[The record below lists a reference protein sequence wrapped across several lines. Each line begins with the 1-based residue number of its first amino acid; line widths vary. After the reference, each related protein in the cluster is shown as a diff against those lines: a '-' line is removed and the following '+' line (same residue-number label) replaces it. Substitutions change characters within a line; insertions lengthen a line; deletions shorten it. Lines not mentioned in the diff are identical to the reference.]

1 MRTMQHASRY
11 QDMKTSDSKS
21 PANLSPPARRTIR
34 RVDELLIQEYGKRT
48 PLVRDPLDGLILI
61 ILSQAT
67 NDLNSDRAFR
77 ILQERFRSWE
87 AVLNA
92 PVDAVADAIRCG
104 GLANQ
109 KAARIQQLL
118 REIEAERGDLDLSW
132 LHKATTPECVS
143 YLSKFH
149 GVGPKTIACVLMFF
163 LGKPAFAVDTHVL
176 RVTKRLGWLRPQA
189 SVDEAHRIFETAVP
203 DECKLDLHVNLIA
216 HGRAICRATGNGG
229 PQCGICVLRRHCA
242 YGKSMKGAQ
251 QESAKGTERRAGS
264 DFFLTVQPTTKQAAA
279 D

>member
-1 MRTMQHASRY
+1 
-11 QDMKTSDSKS
+11 MKPPSK
-21 PANLSPPARRTIR
+21 RGIR
-34 RVDELLIQEYGKRT
+34 RAHELLIEEYGTRT

-67 NDLNSDRAFR
+67 SDINSDRAFR
-77 ILQERFRSWE
+77 TLQERLPSWQ
-87 AVLNA
+87 AVLDA
-92 PVDAVADAIRCG
+92 PLQAVADAIRCG

-118 REIEAERGDLDLSW
+118 REIYSERGDLDLSW
-132 LHKATTPECVS
+132 LHDATAQECID

-189 SVDEAHRIFETAVP
+189 SAEEAHRVFAVAVP
-203 DECKLDLHVNLIA
+203 DDCKLDLHVNLIA
-216 HGRAICRATGNGG
+216 HGRAICRASGNGG
-229 PQCGICVLRRHCA
+229 PQCGICVLRRHCEF
-242 YGKSMKGAQ
+242 GKSLKNAPLSTAIG
-251 QESAKGTERRAGS
+251 GTRRAGS
-264 DFFLTVQPTTKQAAA
+264 DFFLTVQPKAENSAA